1 MNGGH
6 TSLCSERRHDRCPI
20 ACGRSPAH
28 SERNRAPRHATCG
41 GARPPAPAPAPA
53 RTTKRRSTEMVCAHP
68 PPRTPLLAEDSSA
81 PPRAPRDNPPPP
93 PQSPASS
100 GSTWDA
106 DGPGGSARGSGCRKA
121 HAPRTRR
128 TRAVGAAG
136 ADVLR
141 AVTGRAPGTEAARCI
156 AFVCGC
162 RASGGMDYSIAN
174 VCRGGRVCEPPNLVD
189 TTGDDPPP
197 PPPTAR
203 HHRTRCQN
211 VRTGTGGEAQ
221 NRRCL

>member
-1 MNGGH
+1 MPHRMRPQPGPFRAKQSP
-6 TSLCSERRHDRCPI
+6 TARDMRR
-20 ACGRSPAH
+20 GSPARPCPRPRPDNKAAEH
-28 SERNRAPRHATCG
+28 RNGLRP
-41 GARPPAPAPAPA
+41 PPAPNA
-53 RTTKRRSTEMVCAHP
+53 SFGGGFQC
-68 PPRTPLLAEDSSA
+68 SA
-81 PPRAPRDNPPPP
+81 PSATRQSPPPP
-93 PQSPASS
+93 PQSPVSS

-106 DGPGGSARGSGCRKA
+106 DGPGGSARGSRCRKA

-141 AVTGRAPGTEAARCI
+141 AVTGRAPGTGAARCI

-189 TTGDDPPP
+189 TTGDALPPP
-197 PPPTAR
+197 PNRQTPPDAMPK
-203 HHRTRCQN
+203 CP
-211 VRTGTGGEAQ
+211 
-221 NRRCL
+221 NRYRW

>member
-1 MNGGH
+1 MPHRMRPQPGPFRAKQ
-6 TSLCSERRHDRCPI
+6 SPSARDMRR
-20 ACGRSPAH
+20 GSPARPRPRPRPDNKAAEH
-28 SERNRAPRHATCG
+28 RNGLRP
-41 GARPPAPAPAPA
+41 PPAPNA
-53 RTTKRRSTEMVCAHP
+53 SFGGGFQC
-68 PPRTPLLAEDSSA
+68 SA
-81 PPRAPRDNPPPP
+81 PSATRQSPPPP
-93 PQSPASS
+93 PSPASS

-106 DGPGGSARGSGCRKA
+106 DGPGGSARGSRCRKA

-141 AVTGRAPGTEAARCI
+141 TVTGHAPGTGGGGASRSCAAAVRP
-156 AFVCGC
+156 AEWTTPSQTSAEEGVC
-162 RASGGMDYSIAN
+162 ASLPIW
-174 VCRGGRVCEPPNLVD
+174 RTPPE
-189 TTGDDPPP
+189 TTS